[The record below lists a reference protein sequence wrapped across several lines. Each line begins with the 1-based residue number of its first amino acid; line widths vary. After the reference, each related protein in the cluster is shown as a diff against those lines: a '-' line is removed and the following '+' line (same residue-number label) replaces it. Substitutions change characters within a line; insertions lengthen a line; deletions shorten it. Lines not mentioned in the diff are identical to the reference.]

1 MVGDVAVL
9 RSEATALPK
18 CSKQG
23 GWWGLMVV
31 GQSEALAERPDLYF
45 GVVVGGDGGIAC
57 AVGKTERGKSAC
69 GPITQFA
76 QQKREHCA

>member
-1 MVGDVAVL
+1 
-9 RSEATALPK
+9 
-18 CSKQG
+18 
-23 GWWGLMVV
+23 MVV
-31 GQSEALAERPDLYF
+31 GQSEALAERPGPNF

-57 AVGKTERGKSAC
+57 ALGKTERGKSAC